1 MVVDMVLEY
10 KLAQELRPRD
20 DIAYTA
26 RACECQIGWLQN
38 GARVPKLWPPTWE
51 KARHSNLREG
61 TQTAVKGI
69 PQDELH
75 SGTLPTRSEY
85 MVFKLTRLEDRY
97 GPLLTELCEGDRP
110 TTSTLC
116 LPPVA
121 N

>member
-1 MVVDMVLEY
+1 MVVDMALEY
-10 KLAQELRPRD
+10 KLARIFEPRD

-75 SGTLPTRSEY
+75 SDITY
-85 MVFKLTRLEDRY
+85 
-97 GPLLTELCEGDRP
+97 
-110 TTSTLC
+110 
-116 LPPVA
+116 A
-121 N
+121 I